1 MKNVCEIVY
10 TFLLK
15 CYNANIGGL
24 NMKKDIVL
32 EIPTQQTLYFKKEI
46 KEDPNTMDYNA
57 GYDLSFNGYNRGDG
71 TIATDMKEL
80 KEVWA
85 KRWIG
90 NEPTNFY
97 YFIRYNG
104 ELAGEI
110 YAKYDSQRNSY
121 EIGIVIKGEFRG
133 KGISTLAIELLC
145 EKLKANGIK
154 HLYHELPMSRKAAIK
169 ADANN
174 GFKVIKENID
184 GMKKFGEVEKLV
196 YLEKEL

>member
-1 MKNVCEIVY
+1 MNKNEI
-10 TFLLK
+10 
-15 CYNANIGGL
+15 I
-24 NMKKDIVL
+24 L
-32 EIPTQQTLYFKKEI
+32 EIPTKKTLYFKKEI

-57 GYDLSFNGYNRGDG
+57 GYDLSFNGYNRDDG

-80 KEVWA
+80 EDVWS

-97 YFIRYNG
+97 YFIRYNND
-104 ELAGEI
+104 LAGEI
-110 YAKYDSQRNSY
+110 YAKFDSNRDSY

-133 KGISTLAIELLC
+133 KGIATPAIKLLC
-145 EKLKANGIK
+145 EKLKEYGIK
-154 HLYHELPMSRKAAIK
+154 KLYHELPMSRKGAIK
-169 ADANN
+169 ADTNN